1 MKKAIIL
8 VLMVLA
14 AFAFVFAADEPPV
27 VYDDINFAFQPTL
40 ARYDAMGQS
49 GIALPTRLDS
59 FFTNPA
65 NLGVKRG
72 FAVSVPS
79 FSFTMYNIQP
89 MVSDPDAMENF
100 NALIAGD
107 SDAAVPFATKYL
119 ENLGSGRNMIS
130 KIDIGVALK
139 LGVIGAGTNVQIKL
153 HTLNEGTSVASQNVI
168 PEVNVAQTVG
178 LGLKIIDT
186 DVFSFSAGASISAVY
201 KAYFKGIGGSKI
213 LDLIG
218 GDSDP
223 DKVLL
228 WDTPVMGGY
237 AIPFNLGI
245 TFGLFEDQLT
255 LSATAN
261 NLNGKFYMKSYT
273 GAGYLVNSYFEGT
286 IEVPDDAPEAR
297 DSVPFEVETPWTLNF
312 GAAFAPKMNAIQPV
326 ITADLIDMFELIKSF
341 NQESF
346 RASDLLLHLNLG
358 AELGLFQIVKARV
371 GVNRGF
377 LSVGAGVWLPFAE
390 LDASYGWQEFGEE
403 LGDHPVDSFTVKF
416 SIGYDK

>member
-1 MKKAIIL
+1 MKKAFIL

-14 AFAFVFAADEPPV
+14 ACTFVFAADEPPV

-107 SDAAVPFATKYL
+107 TDAAVPFATKYL

-186 DVFSFSAGASISAVY
+186 DVFSFSAGASVSAVY

-286 IEVPDDAPEAR
+286 IEVPDDAPVAR
-297 DSVPFEVETPWTLNF
+297 DSVDFEVETPWTLNF

-416 SIGYDK
+416 SLGYDK

>member
-107 SDAAVPFATKYL
+107 TDAAVPFATKYL

-218 GDSDP
+218 RVVGGADAHP
-223 DKVLL
+223 IQRLVRLL
-228 WDTPVMGGY
+228 LPGAKTV
-237 AIPFNLGI
+237 
-245 TFGLFEDQLT
+245 E
-255 LSATAN
+255 
-261 NLNGKFYMKSYT
+261 KF
-273 GAGYLVNSYFEGT
+273 VFREEGT
-286 IEVPDDAPEAR
+286 LREETVQTAYAVELVISGQQVIAGILDCFNMTGGDVTRRPD
-297 DSVPFEVETPWTLNF
+297 
-312 GAAFAPKMNAIQPV
+312 
-326 ITADLIDMFELIKSF
+326 
-341 NQESF
+341 
-346 RASDLLLHLNLG
+346 
-358 AELGLFQIVKARV
+358 
-371 GVNRGF
+371 
-377 LSVGAGVWLPFAE
+377 
-390 LDASYGWQEFGEE
+390 
-403 LGDHPVDSFTVKF
+403 
-416 SIGYDK
+416 

>member
-1 MKKAIIL
+1 
-8 VLMVLA
+8 MVLA

-218 GDSDP
+218 GGTDP

-286 IEVPDDAPEAR
+286 IEVPDDAPVAR
-297 DSVPFEVETPWTLNF
+297 DSVDFEVETPWTLNF

>member
-107 SDAAVPFATKYL
+107 TDAAVPFATKYL

-286 IEVPDDAPEAR
+286 IEVPDDAPVAR
-297 DSVPFEVETPWTLNF
+297 DSVDFEVETPWTLNF

>member
-1 MKKAIIL
+1 
-8 VLMVLA
+8 MVLA

-27 VYDDINFAFQPTL
+27 VYDNINFAFQPTL

-153 HTLNEGTSVASQNVI
+153 HTLNEGPSVASQNVI

-218 GDSDP
+218 GGTDP

-286 IEVPDDAPEAR
+286 IEVPDDAPVAR
-297 DSVPFEVETPWTLNF
+297 DSVDFEVETPWTLNF

>member
-1 MKKAIIL
+1 
-8 VLMVLA
+8 MVLA

-286 IEVPDDAPEAR
+286 IEVPDDAPVAR
-297 DSVPFEVETPWTLNF
+297 DSVDFEVETPWTLNF

-416 SIGYDK
+416 SLGYDK

>member
-14 AFAFVFAADEPPV
+14 ACAFVFAADEPPV

-286 IEVPDDAPEAR
+286 IEVPDDAPVAR
-297 DSVPFEVETPWTLNF
+297 DSVDFEVETPWTLNF

>member
-1 MKKAIIL
+1 
-8 VLMVLA
+8 MVLA

-286 IEVPDDAPEAR
+286 IEVPDDAPVAR
-297 DSVPFEVETPWTLNF
+297 DSVDFEVETPWTLNF

>member
-1 MKKAIIL
+1 
-8 VLMVLA
+8 MVLA

-107 SDAAVPFATKYL
+107 TDAAVPFATKYL

>member
-1 MKKAIIL
+1 
-8 VLMVLA
+8 MVIA
-14 AFAFVFAADEPPV
+14 ACALVFAANEPPV
-27 VYDDINFAFQPTL
+27 VYEDINFAFQPTL
-40 ARYDAMGQS
+40 ARYDSMGQS

-72 FAVSVPS
+72 FAIGVPS
-79 FSFTMYNIQP
+79 LSVTMYNIQK
-89 MVSDPDAMENF
+89 MVSDPEAMENF

-107 SDAAVPFATKYL
+107 TDALLPFATKYL
-119 ENLGSGRNMIS
+119 ENLGSGRNMIA
-130 KIDIGVALK
+130 KIDASVGLK
-139 LGVIGAGTNVQIKL
+139 LGIIGTGTNVQVKL
-153 HTLNEGTSVASQNVI
+153 HTLNRGTSVASQNII
-168 PEVNVAQTVG
+168 PEVNIAQTIG

-186 DVFSFSAGASISAVY
+186 NAFSFSAGASLSAVY
-201 KAYFKGIGGSKI
+201 KAYFKGIGGNKI
-213 LDLIG
+213 LDLIS

-223 DKVLL
+223 AMVLL

-237 AIPFNLGI
+237 AIPFNLGV

-255 LSATAN
+255 LSASAN
-261 NLNGKFYMKSYT
+261 NLNGKFYMKSFT
-273 GAGYLVNSYFEGT
+273 GAGYLINSYYEGT
-286 IEVPDDAPEAR
+286 IDVPEDAPEAK
-297 DSVPFEVETPWTLNF
+297 DSVDFEVETPWSLNF
-312 GAAFAPKMNAIQPV
+312 GVAFAPKMNVIQPV

-341 NQESF
+341 NSDTF

-377 LSVGAGVWLPFAE
+377 MSVGAGIWLPFAE

-416 SIGYDK
+416 SLGYDK

>member
-1 MKKAIIL
+1 MKKAFIL

-14 AFAFVFAADEPPV
+14 ACTFVFAADEPPV

-107 SDAAVPFATKYL
+107 TDAAVPFATKYL

-186 DVFSFSAGASISAVY
+186 DVFSFSAGASVSAVY

-286 IEVPDDAPEAR
+286 IEVPDDAPVAR
-297 DSVPFEVETPWTLNF
+297 DSVDFEVETPWTLNF

>member
-1 MKKAIIL
+1 
-8 VLMVLA
+8 MVLA
-14 AFAFVFAADEPPV
+14 ACAFVFAADEPPV

-286 IEVPDDAPEAR
+286 IEVPDDAPVAR
-297 DSVPFEVETPWTLNF
+297 DSVDFEVETPWTLNF

-326 ITADLIDMFELIKSF
+326 ITTDLIDMFELIKSF

>member
-1 MKKAIIL
+1 
-8 VLMVLA
+8 MVLA

-416 SIGYDK
+416 SLGYDK

>member
-1 MKKAIIL
+1 
-8 VLMVLA
+8 MVLA
-14 AFAFVFAADEPPV
+14 ACTFVFAADEPPV

-107 SDAAVPFATKYL
+107 TDAAVPFATKYL

-286 IEVPDDAPEAR
+286 IEVPDDAPVAR
-297 DSVPFEVETPWTLNF
+297 DSVDFEVETPWTLNF

>member
-1 MKKAIIL
+1 
-8 VLMVLA
+8 MVLA
-14 AFAFVFAADEPPV
+14 ACAFVFAADEPPV

-286 IEVPDDAPEAR
+286 IEVPDDAPVAR
-297 DSVPFEVETPWTLNF
+297 DSVDFEVETPWTLNF

>member
-286 IEVPDDAPEAR
+286 IEVPDDAPVAR
-297 DSVPFEVETPWTLNF
+297 DSVDFEVETPWTLNF

>member
-1 MKKAIIL
+1 
-8 VLMVLA
+8 MVLA
-14 AFAFVFAADEPPV
+14 ACAFVFAADEPPV

-186 DVFSFSAGASISAVY
+186 DFFSFSAGASVSAVY

-286 IEVPDDAPEAR
+286 IEVPDDAPVAR
-297 DSVPFEVETPWTLNF
+297 DSVDFEVETPWTLNF

>member
-1 MKKAIIL
+1 
-8 VLMVLA
+8 MVLA